1 MKVSYSNIQY
11 IKGGDGLIT
20 QAEKAESKPKSQM
33 KKPELLA
40 PAGNLEKLKIAVH
53 YGADAVFLGGQEY
66 GLRSNADNF
75 TMEEIKEGVEFADR
89 YGAKIYVTTNIIA
102 HDENMDGLEDYLR
115 NLEATGATGIIVADP
130 LIIETC
136 KAVAPKLEIHLSTQQ
151 SLSNYKAIEYW
162 KEEGLDR
169 VVLARETGAMEM
181 KEMKEKVDIEIE
193 AFIHGAMCIA
203 YSGRCTLSNHMTARD
218 SNRGGCCQSCR
229 WDYDLLEVDE
239 DGELDLLYKDEAVTP
254 FAMSPKDLKLIESIP
269 NMMDLGIDSLK
280 IEGRMKSIHYIATV
294 VSVYRKV
301 IDAYAEDPQN
311 FKIKPEWLIELD
323 KCANRDTASSFFE
336 GTPGYQQQMFGNES
350 NKKSP
355 YDFCGLVLD
364 YDEATKI
371 ATIQQRNH
379 FKPGQEVEFFGPEI
393 EGFKQIVDT
402 IYDEEGNELDAARHP
417 LQIVQFKVDHPIYP
431 NNMMRKEV

>member
-1 MKVSYSNIQY
+1 MKTLNEMEVNAKRKI
-11 IKGGDGLIT
+11 
-20 QAEKAESKPKSQM
+20 

-75 TMEEIKEGVEFADR
+75 TMEEIKEGVEFANR

-102 HDENMDGLEDYLR
+102 HDENIDGLEDYLR
-115 NLEATGATGIIVADP
+115 QLEATGATGIIVADP

-136 KAVAPKLEIHLSTQQ
+136 KKVAPKLEIHLSTQQ
-151 SLSNYKAIEYW
+151 SLSNYKAVEYW

-181 KEMKEKVDIEIE
+181 KEMKDNVDIEIE

-229 WDYDLLEVDE
+229 WDYDLLAVDE
-239 DGELDLLYKDEAVTP
+239 EGELDLFYQDGEVVP

-269 NMMDLGIDSLK
+269 PMMDIGIDSLK

-301 IDAYAEDPQN
+301 IDAYAEDPDN

-323 KCANRDTASSFFE
+323 KCANRDTAPAFFE
-336 GTPGYQQQMFGNES
+336 GTPGYEEQMFGVQQ

-364 YDEATKI
+364 YDEATHI

-379 FKPGQEVEFFGPEI
+379 FKPGQEIEFFGPEI
-393 EGFKQIVDT
+393 ESFKQVIDV
-402 IYDEEGNELDAARHP
+402 IYDEEGNHLDAARHP
-417 LQIVQFKVDHPIYP
+417 LQIVQIKVDHPIYP
-431 NNMMRKEV
+431 NNMMRKEIG

>member
-1 MKVSYSNIQY
+1 MKTLNEMEVNAKRKI
-11 IKGGDGLIT
+11 
-20 QAEKAESKPKSQM
+20 

-75 TMEEIKEGVEFADR
+75 TMEEIKEGVEFANR

-102 HDENMDGLEDYLR
+102 HDENIDGLEDYLR
-115 NLEATGATGIIVADP
+115 QLEATGATGIIVADP

-136 KAVAPKLEIHLSTQQ
+136 KKVAPKLEIHLSTQQ
-151 SLSNYKAIEYW
+151 SLSNYKAVEYW

-181 KEMKEKVDIEIE
+181 KEMKDNVDIEIE

-229 WDYDLLEVDE
+229 WDYDLLAVDE
-239 DGELDLLYKDEAVTP
+239 EGELDLFYQDGDVVP

-269 NMMDLGIDSLK
+269 QMMDIGIDSLK

-294 VSVYRKV
+294 VSVSRKV
-301 IDAYAEDPQN
+301 IDAYAEDQDN

-323 KCANRDTASSFFE
+323 KCANRDTAPAFFE
-336 GTPGYQQQMFGNES
+336 GTPGYEEQMFGVQQ

-364 YDEATKI
+364 YDEATHI

-379 FKPGQEVEFFGPEI
+379 FKPGQEIEFFGPEI
-393 EGFKQIVDT
+393 ESFKQVIDV
-402 IYDEEGNELDAARHP
+402 IYDEEGNHLDAARHP
-417 LQIVQFKVDHPIYP
+417 LQIVQIKVDHPIYP
-431 NNMMRKEV
+431 NNMMRKEIG

>member
-1 MKVSYSNIQY
+1 MKTLNEIEVSAKRKI
-11 IKGGDGLIT
+11 
-20 QAEKAESKPKSQM
+20 

-75 TMEEIKEGVEFADR
+75 TMEEIKEGVEFANR

-102 HDENMDGLEDYLR
+102 HDENIDGLEDYLR
-115 NLEATGATGIIVADP
+115 QLEATGATGIIVADP

-136 KAVAPKLEIHLSTQQ
+136 KKVAPKLEIHLSTQQ
-151 SLSNYKAIEYW
+151 SLSNYKAVEYW

-181 KEMKEKVDIEIE
+181 KEMKDNVDIEIE

-229 WDYDLLEVDE
+229 WDYDLLAVDE
-239 DGELDLLYKDEAVTP
+239 EGELDLFYQDGEVVP

-269 NMMDLGIDSLK
+269 QMMDIGIDSLK

-301 IDAYAEDPQN
+301 IDAYAEDPDN

-323 KCANRDTASSFFE
+323 KCANRDTAPAFFE
-336 GTPGYQQQMFGNES
+336 GTPGYEEQMFGVQQS
-350 NKKSP
+350 KKSP

-364 YDEATKI
+364 YDEATHI

-379 FKPGQEVEFFGPEI
+379 FKPGQEIEFFGPEI
-393 EGFKQIVDT
+393 ESFKQVIDV
-402 IYDEEGNELDAARHP
+402 IYDEEGNYLDAARHP
-417 LQIVQFKVDHPIYP
+417 LQIVQIKVNHPIYP
-431 NNMMRKEV
+431 NNMMRKEIG

>member
-1 MKVSYSNIQY
+1 MKTLTDVQS
-11 IKGGDGLIT
+11 
-20 QAEKAESKPKSQM
+20 QAKSKI

-53 YGADAVFLGGQEY
+53 YGADAVFLGSQEY

-75 TMEEIKEGVEFADR
+75 TMAEIKEGVEFANQ
-89 YGAKIYVTTNIIA
+89 YNAKIYVTTNIIA
-102 HDENMDGLEDYLR
+102 HDENIDGLESYLIE
-115 NLEATGATGIIVADP
+115 LEKTGATGIIVADP

-136 KAVAPKLEIHLSTQQ
+136 KQVAPKLEIHLSTQQ
-151 SLSNYKAIEYW
+151 SLSNTKAVEFW

-181 KEMKEKVDIEIE
+181 KEMKENVDIEIE

-229 WDYDLLEVDE
+229 WDYDLLEVDN
-239 DGELDLLYKDEAVTP
+239 DGDLDLYYQEGDVIP

-269 NMMDLGIDSLK
+269 QMMDIGIDSLK

-301 IDAYAEDPQN
+301 IDAYAEDPEH
-311 FKIKPEWLIELD
+311 FKINPEWLIELD
-323 KCANRDTASSFFE
+323 KCANRDTAPAFFE
-336 GTPGYQQQMFGNES
+336 GTPGYEEQMFGVQQ

-364 YDEATKI
+364 YDEATHI

-379 FKPGQEVEFFGPEI
+379 FKPGQEIEFFGPEI
-393 EGFKQIVDT
+393 ESFRQVIDA
-402 IYDEEGNELDAARHP
+402 IYDEEGNQLDAARHP
-417 LQIVQFKVDHPIYP
+417 LQIVQIKVDHPIYP
-431 NNMMRKEV
+431 KNMMRKEIR